1 MEEIDHLPGRMLRI
15 ATRRVGQLVVTV
27 LVIVLFA
34 VACRPALFAPGANTY
49 DAGVAVRWFDLSLD
63 LVRET
68 PGFTP
73 PVASR
78 AFAYLGVALY
88 ETVQP
93 GLPGYRSLTGQLN
106 ELASVPRVNWWAG
119 YHWPSAANAALAS
132 LTRHLFPTASP
143 ANLTAVDALEEEL
156 AESFLAEVDV
166 ATHRRSVAFGRAVAD
181 AIFAWSQT
189 DGGHEGYARNFPDD
203 YSLPVGPGLWVSTP
217 PAYAK
222 AMQPTWGENR
232 PFVLPDGN
240 GCPALPPPAY
250 SEDPNSAFYA
260 EAAEVYQVGLT
271 RTPEQTEIAKFWS
284 DDPGLTSTPPGHWV
298 AILNQALTT
307 EDADLG
313 LAAEAYAK
321 LGVAVADSFITCWY
335 TKYNYNLVRP
345 ITYIQ
350 AVIDPGWNTPN
361 ITDAVTTP
369 PFPEYTSGHS
379 VQSGAAAT
387 VLASVFGEG
396 YAFTDDSHADLG
408 LAARS
413 FTSFQAAADEAAISR
428 LYGGIHYRSAI
439 EQGLAQGQCVGDRV
453 LALKFLR

>member
-1 MEEIDHLPGRMLRI
+1 MEEIEHSPNPMRRFS
-15 ATRRVGQLVVTV
+15 ARRVAQLVGLV
-27 LVIVLFA
+27 LVLVLWA
-34 VACRPALFAPGANTY
+34 AACRPAVFAPSAERY
-49 DAGVAVRWFDLSLD
+49 DAEVAVRWFDLSLD

-78 AFAYLGVALY
+78 AFAYLGVTLY

-93 GLPGYRSLTGQLN
+93 GLPGHRSLVGQLN
-106 ELASVPRVNWWAG
+106 EFSSVPRVNWWAG

-132 LTRHLFPTASP
+132 LTRQLFPTASP
-143 ANLTAVDALEEEL
+143 ADLTAVDTLEEEL
-156 AESFLAEVDV
+156 TERYLAEVDV
-166 ATHRRSVAFGRAVAD
+166 ATYRRSVAFGRAVAD
-181 AIFAWSQT
+181 AVYAWSLT
-189 DGGHEGYARNFPDD
+189 DGGHEGYTRNFPDN
-203 YSLPVGPGLWVSTP
+203 YIPPSGPGLWVSTP
-217 PAYAK
+217 PSYAK
-222 AMQPTWGENR
+222 ALQPTWGQNR

-240 GCPALPPPAY
+240 ACPAPPPPAY

-260 EAAEVYQVGLT
+260 EAAEVYKVGLT
-271 RTPEQTEIAKFWS
+271 RTPEQTEIAKFWA

-298 AILNQALTT
+298 AILNQVLTT

-313 LAAEAYAK
+313 MAAQAYAK
-321 LGVAVADSFITCWY
+321 LGIAVADAFITCWR
-335 TKYNYNLVRP
+335 TKYDYNLVRP

-350 AVIDPGWNTPN
+350 AVIDPGWNIPN

-387 VLASVFGEG
+387 VLSSLFGDD

-408 LAARS
+408 LPARG
-413 FTSFQAAADEAAISR
+413 FASFQAAADEAAISR

-439 EQGLAQGQCVGDRV
+439 EQGLTQGQCVGKRV
-453 LALKFLR
+453 LALQFLR

>member
-1 MEEIDHLPGRMLRI
+1 MEETNHSPDRTRHL
-15 ATRRVGQLVVTV
+15 ATRRTGLLVVVV
-27 LVIVLFA
+27 LVIVLVA
-34 VACRPALFAPGANTY
+34 VACRPAIFAPGATRY
-49 DAGVAVRWFDLSLD
+49 DAEVATRWFGMSLD

-93 GLPGYRSLTGQLN
+93 GLAGHRSLVGQLN
-106 ELASVPRVNWWAG
+106 EFTSAPKVNWWAA

-132 LTRHLFPTASP
+132 LTRQLFPTASP

-156 AESFLAEVDV
+156 AQRFLADVDV
-166 ATHRRSVAFGRAVAD
+166 TTYRRSVAFGRDVAD
-181 AIFAWSQT
+181 AVFAWSLT
-189 DGGHEGYARNFPDD
+189 DGGHEGYTRNFPDD
-203 YSLPVGPGLWVSTP
+203 YVPPVGPGLWVSTP
-217 PAYAK
+217 PNYAR

-232 PFVLPDGN
+232 PFVLPDGDA
-240 GCPALPPPAY
+240 CPAPPPPAY
-250 SEDPNSAFYA
+250 SEDPNSDFYA
-260 EAAEVYQVGLT
+260 EAAEVYEVGLT
-271 RTPEQTEIAKFWS
+271 RTQEHTDIAKFWA

-298 AILNQALTT
+298 AILNQVLTA
-307 EDADLG
+307 EDANLG
-313 LAAEAYAK
+313 VAAEAYAK
-321 LGVAVADSFITCWY
+321 LGVAVADAFITCWS

-350 AVIDPGWNTPN
+350 AVIDPGWNIPN

-387 VLASVFGEG
+387 VLTSIFGDD
-396 YAFTDDSHADLG
+396 YAFTDESHADLG

-413 FTSFQAAADEAAISR
+413 FPSFQAAADEAAISR

-439 EQGLAQGQCVGDRV
+439 EQGLAQGKCVGERV
-453 LALKFLR
+453 LSLNFLQ